1 VVQAP
6 GRVLERATV
15 VVRDGLIE
23 AVGPDVA
30 VPYDA
35 RRLAADS
42 LTVYAGFID
51 GLSHAGVQTPAPPE
65 GPENDGPASIDPGAP
80 PPDTAGLQPDRTVR
94 PLLSPTDT
102 TLKALRRLGFTAG
115 HVTPDGQMLPGQGA
129 YILYGGE
136 TPHDMVLDP
145 APTLAAQIAP
155 APNPVYPAT
164 EMAVIAKFR
173 QLYRE
178 AERRQQLRAE
188 YDRNRTG
195 APRPP
200 SDPLHEAFRP
210 VLAGDQPLAF
220 WADDALSLHR
230 VLDLQAELGAPLL
243 LAGLG
248 ESFRLVDA
256 LQAVDAPLFL
266 TLALPAPPERPADAD
281 TTVADTTDDPGR
293 YYDPNLRTASYREVD
308 EEETNL
314 RLRHA
319 VERTRYRQTA
329 ATLQEAGV
337 DFGFASR
344 EASPDKIR
352 PHLRTMIEH
361 GLPRNAALAA
371 LTTRPA
377 ALLGLDDRLGTV
389 ESGKIANLVVT
400 DGPYFDEDTAV
411 RYVFVDGRLYEYS
424 ESTPADDTAG
434 DASAVVGTWAYTIN
448 APQGTRTGTLTLN
461 ADASGLD
468 GTLEPNTGP
477 SRALESVSFEG
488 TTLSFVVDVP
498 DGPLSISVTVTR
510 NTFGGTASAG
520 EQTSSITGTRTD
532 APDGR

>member
-1 VVQAP
+1 
-6 GRVLERATV
+6 
-15 VVRDGLIE
+15 
-23 AVGPDVA
+23 
-30 VPYDA
+30 
-35 RRLAADS
+35 
-42 LTVYAGFID
+42 
-51 GLSHAGVQTPAPPE
+51 
-65 GPENDGPASIDPGAP
+65 
-80 PPDTAGLQPDRTVR
+80 
-94 PLLSPTDT
+94 
-102 TLKALRRLGFTAG
+102 
-115 HVTPDGQMLPGQGA
+115 
-129 YILYGGE
+129 
-136 TPHDMVLDP
+136 
-145 APTLAAQIAP
+145 
-155 APNPVYPAT
+155 
-164 EMAVIAKFR
+164 
-173 QLYRE
+173 
-178 AERRQQLRAE
+178 
-188 YDRNRTG
+188 
-195 APRPP
+195 
-200 SDPLHEAFRP
+200 
-210 VLAGDQPLAF
+210 
-220 WADDALSLHR
+220 
-230 VLDLQAELGAPLL
+230 
-243 LAGLG
+243 
-248 ESFRLVDA
+248 
-256 LQAVDAPLFL
+256 
-266 TLALPAPPERPADAD
+266 
-281 TTVADTTDDPGR
+281 
-293 YYDPNLRTASYREVD
+293 
-308 EEETNL
+308 
-314 RLRHA
+314 
-319 VERTRYRQTA
+319 
-329 ATLQEAGV
+329 
-337 DFGFASR
+337 
-344 EASPDKIR
+344 
-352 PHLRTMIEH
+352 MIEH